1 MQVAVI
7 GGGAAGFFAALNIH
21 QFHPDAKVSIF
32 EKTGK
37 LLSKVKVSG
46 GGRCNVTTDKTNPKE
61 LVNYYPRGKKELISP
76 FFEFNPTHT
85 EEWFKAKGIDL
96 KTETDGRVFPKSN
109 SSQTIIDC
117 FLNEAKKLNIDI
129 QLHHQVQKIIP
140 KNEQLQID
148 FTNGKSMKFDKV
160 IVAMGGHHKEEFY
173 NIFKELG
180 HTIISPIP
188 SLFTFNLPNN
198 PIVELM
204 GISIENAIVTIPKT
218 KQESTGPLLITH
230 WGMSGPAVLKLSAIC
245 AKELFASNYQFS
257 YKVNWLS
264 QSFNQILEQLQQL
277 KKESPKK
284 QLVNLNQFGLPNRL
298 WEFLLK
304 KANINAQKN
313 AAELSTKEIEQ
324 LAATLTKDEY
334 QANGKTT
341 FKEEF
346 VTAGGIDLKEIDFK
360 TMQSKKVKNLYFAGE
375 VLNIDGLTGGFNFQA
390 CWTGGYIA
398 AQLAD

>member
-7 GGGAAGFFAALNIH
+7 GGGAAGFFAALNIY

-85 EEWFKAKGIDL
+85 EQWFKAKGIEL
-96 KTETDGRVFPKSN
+96 KTEPDGRVFPKSN

-117 FLNEAKKLNIDI
+117 FLNEAEKLNINI
-129 QLHHQVQKIIP
+129 HLNHQVEKIIP
-140 KNEQLQID
+140 KNEQLQVD
-148 FTNGKSMKFDKV
+148 FMNGKSIIFDKV
-160 IVAMGGHHKEEFY
+160 IVAMGGQHKEEFY
-173 NIFKELG
+173 NIFKDLG
-180 HTIISPIP
+180 HTVISPTP

-204 GISIENAIVTIPKT
+204 GISVENATVTIPQT

-245 AKELFASNYQFS
+245 AKELFASNYQFI

-264 QSFNQILEQLQQL
+264 RSFNQVLEQLNHL
-277 KKESPKK
+277 KKEHSKK
-284 QLVNLNQFGLPNRL
+284 QLINLNQFGLPNRL

-304 KANINAQKN
+304 KTKINAQKN
-313 AAELSTKEIEQ
+313 IAELSTKEIEQ
-324 LAATLTKDEY
+324 LATTLTKDEY
-334 QANGKTT
+334 YANGKTT

-360 TMQSKKVKNLYFAGE
+360 TMQSKKIKNLYFAGE
-375 VLNIDGLTGGFNFQA
+375 VLNIDGLTGGFNFQS

-398 AQLAD
+398 ARLTD